1 MNAAD
6 QAQVNVNNTM
16 MMSALTVIPSV
27 IGIIGSLSTI
37 TASWTA
43 IQGAA
48 AAATEGLSVAMDFLS
63 ANPIV
68 LVIAG
73 IAALAIG
80 FMKPISIVDP
90 SETQ

>member
-1 MNAAD
+1 MKELIE
-6 QAQVNVNNTM
+6 AQVNVNNTM

-48 AAATEGLSVAMDFLS
+48 ASS
-63 ANPIV
+63 N
-68 LVIAG
+68 
-73 IAALAIG
+73 
-80 FMKPISIVDP
+80 
-90 SETQ
+90 